1 MAQKTETVDPNVPA
15 DETSRRVTTAADLGF
30 DVPQVVVDDVVE
42 TANAGPDQRTVIIR
56 VNENIDQM
64 SVVDKFGRR
73 EYTFEAG
80 HRYRVPLD
88 VAMELEAIGK
98 IWH

>member
-1 MAQKTETVDPNVPA
+1 MAQKTETVDPNVPDSA
-15 DETSRRVTTAADLGF
+15 GTGKVTTAADLGF
-30 DVPQVVVDDVVE
+30 NVPQVIVDEVVE
-42 TANAGPDQRTVIIR
+42 TAKAGPDRRTVVIR
-56 VNENIDQM
+56 VNETVDQM
-64 SVVDKFGRR
+64 SIVDKFGRR